1 MSDRDIIKM
10 RRYAGEDLDDRPHIV
25 VLGSCKVGNFVVTT
39 PTLNG
44 LKSRFPK
51 AVVGFIG
58 SDVTADFEQS
68 HPSIDWR
75 LSWDDVGPNAFMS
88 LSEGLASAVQAHG
101 PVALAINLDG
111 FNPVTQVLISYLNP
125 DYVAGGALTQNR
137 RRCLPWG
144 DLPSQAFL
152 ADPDWDSPAFLE
164 RYSPVFR
171 TQYIAELF
179 AHLAGVAE
187 HCDPASIA
195 LPAVAPSFVVPD
207 VLIHCTTARAA
218 KVWSFQSWRV
228 VVDFL
233 VDSNYSVGLVGAPQR
248 QQQQAYNSGDGEDW
262 LLQVTKLQDL
272 RGRTSL
278 IELAGAC
285 QQARAVVSVDA
296 GPLHIAAAMGV
307 PTLAVVGNDGDGHG
321 ASPIRLWMPRAAN
334 AQRTVAEHTCLSCV
348 EARFSND
355 SCLEER
361 HHCMLSV
368 APEQVIS
375 WLQSALV

>member
-1 MSDRDIIKM
+1 MLDQGIIKM
-10 RRYAGEDLDDRPHIV
+10 RRYAGEDLDNRPHIV

-51 AVVGFIG
+51 AVIGFIG
-58 SDVTADFEQS
+58 SEVTADFEQS

-75 LSWDDVGPNAFMS
+75 LSWDEVGPDAFMR
-88 LSEGLASAVQAHG
+88 LVEGLAAAVQAHG
-101 PVALAINLDG
+101 PVVLAINLDG

-137 RRCLPWG
+137 RRSLPWG
-144 DLPSQAFL
+144 DLPFQAFL

-164 RYSPVFR
+164 RYSQVFR

-187 HCDPASIA
+187 HSDPAAIA
-195 LPAVAPSFVVPD
+195 LPAVAPSFEVPD

-218 KVWSFQSWRV
+218 KVWPFQSWRV
-228 VVDFL
+228 VIDFL
-233 VDSNYSVGLVGAPQR
+233 IDANYSVGLVGAPPR

-262 LLQVTKLQDL
+262 LLQVTQLQDL

-307 PTLAVVGNDGDGHG
+307 PTLAVVGNDGDGNG

-334 AQRTVAEHTCLSCV
+334 AERTVAEHTCLSCAQ
-348 EARFSND
+348 ARFSND
-355 SCLEER
+355 LCLEER

-368 APEQVIS
+368 EPDQVIR
-375 WLQSALV
+375 WLKSVLI